1 MAVITEDGDDGLTI
15 LDRVTASLQ
24 SRGEEAALE
33 HTGGGIYCIRL
44 SIRGDRWMYW
54 GTADAVWGCDIYR
67 GDDLLDAKFL
77 DGVPVSADNIEQAA
91 SAIVAFTIDL
101 RGDDA
106 APASAG

>member
-15 LDRVTASLQ
+15 LDRVTAALQ

-44 SIRGDRWMYW
+44 TIRGDRWMYW

-67 GDDLLDAKFL
+67 GDYLLDAKFL

-91 SAIVAFTIDL
+91 SAIVTFTNEV
-101 RGDDA
+101 RGS
-106 APASAG
+106 PAGSASVG